1 MGLGWELTQRGI
13 PTEVTQE
20 KVSQVEGTLTI
31 LEVDGY
37 FTFSLNVTDKKLSI
51 NASNSEVISFIDEI
65 LKKVPLEFDDL
76 TDRERRLVRGILQG
90 FTNKEIAARLYLSE
104 KTVRNNLTAL
114 YRKLKIQRREELT
127 VRFNGNL
134 KDWGKNGRKSTSIYR
149 QWQGK
154 DNSGSGTGCPESLC
168 RQEGGYWPIH
178 QGDDL

>member
-1 MGLGWELTQRGI
+1 MTVSNPYKKAVIIAKTYLPALGLGWELTQRGI

-37 FTFSLNVTDKKLSI
+37 FTFSLNVTDKKLPLD
-51 NASNSEVISFIDEI
+51 AEKKEVIPFIDEI

-90 FTNKEIAARLYLSE
+90 FTNKEIAGRLYLSE

-114 YRKLKIQRREELT
+114 YRKLKIQRREELV
-127 VRFNGNL
+127 VRYNGNL
-134 KDWGKNGRKSTSIYR
+134 KD
-149 QWQGK
+149 
-154 DNSGSGTGCPESLC
+154 
-168 RQEGGYWPIH
+168 
-178 QGDDL
+178 